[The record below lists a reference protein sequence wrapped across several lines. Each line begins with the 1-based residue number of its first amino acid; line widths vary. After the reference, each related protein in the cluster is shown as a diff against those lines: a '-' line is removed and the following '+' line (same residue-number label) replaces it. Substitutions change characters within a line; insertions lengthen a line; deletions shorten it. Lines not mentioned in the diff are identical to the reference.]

1 MKGSAKETTINKPS
15 QSHNSLIMEP
25 AKEDSCEDVNAFGVT
40 NPFAI
45 AARNQEQARKR
56 LKTTEYGPWGTP
68 MSSKPKPYLAITE
81 DGFGIRQ
88 DGTLVHYNPTME
100 IVSPRFKQLYKYHRS
115 QPFWTGTPV
124 TEAYL
129 EGKYG
134 QFILN
139 LETPRRKA
147 LLEWDKDIRQGF
159 SQRFSLA
166 EMEKR
171 DGENVKK
178 TPETSSYRY
187 RQLLLFYSL
196 QPTQVD
202 MPVTQEWL
210 ESHLGA
216 MIPKDYFM
224 VTDRYAQLLDK
235 QKDVRLFEEW
245 LERVYGILVPRSLK
259 RRRLHSLVECF
270 FNQPTLV
277 LTDTALERTYGPL
290 VTQLPRRKRN
300 QNKA

>member
-1 MKGSAKETTINKPS
+1 
-15 QSHNSLIMEP
+15 MEP
-25 AKEDSCEDVNAFGVT
+25 SKEDSCEDVNAFGVT

-45 AARNQEQARKR
+45 AARNQARERKR
-56 LKTTEYGPWGTP
+56 LKTSQYGPWGTP
-68 MSSKPKPYLAITE
+68 IPSKPAPYLAITE
-81 DGFGIRQ
+81 DGFAIRQ
-88 DGTLVHYNPTME
+88 DGTLVEYNPTME
-100 IVSPRFKQLYKYHRS
+100 IVSPRFKQLYKYHRN
-115 QPFWTGTPV
+115 QPFWSGTPV

-134 QFILN
+134 QFILK

-147 LLEWDKDIRQGF
+147 LLEWHKDIRRCF
-159 SQRFSLA
+159 ASRFSLP

-171 DGENVKK
+171 DGDKVKK
-178 TPETSSYRY
+178 TSEKCPYRY
-187 RQLLLFYSL
+187 QQLLLFYSL
-196 QPTQVD
+196 QASQVD

-210 ESHLGA
+210 ESHIGA

-224 VTDRYAQLLDK
+224 VTERYSKLLDK

-270 FNQPTLV
+270 FHQPQLV

-290 VTQLPRRKRN
+290 VTHIPHSKRKLN
-300 QNKA
+300 NA